1 VAMPTEQSTGNS
13 DGLTSIYD
21 EVILAFGQAID
32 LRDNETAGHS
42 LRVTRYS
49 HEIAKAI
56 KCSTEQLKTIALG
69 AYLHDIG
76 KIAIPDAIL
85 HKPGKLTPEEMA
97 VMRSHA
103 WIGHNIVSR
112 VSFLTSSAEIVLSHH
127 ERFAGDGY
135 PQGLARDQIPLGA
148 RIFAIADTLDAMT
161 VDRPYRKAAPF
172 NSARE
177 EILRES
183 GRQFDPKVVQ
193 AFLSIPEKEIRGIV
207 SAEIRRYARVP
218 LRVAVHCVTGKAQFT
233 TRTVDLGEG
242 GMLLEDADG
251 LGVGQEFEVN
261 IRLDD
266 ESDVLK
272 MSAQILRRELPNR
285 IGTKLLNVTP
295 AAQKAIQ
302 NFIFKRVKVA

>member
-1 VAMPTEQSTGNS
+1 MPTEQSLGTS
-13 DGLTSIYD
+13 YGLKAIYD

-49 HEIAKAI
+49 REIAKAI
-56 KCSTEQLKTIALG
+56 GSSTEELKIIALG

-85 HKPGKLTPEEMA
+85 RKPGKLTPEETE

-112 VSFLTSSAEIVLSHH
+112 VSFLISSAEIVLSHH

-148 RIFAIADTLDAMT
+148 RIFAVADTLDAMT

-172 NSARE
+172 SSARE

-193 AFLSIPEKEIRGIV
+193 AFLSIPEQEMRGII

-218 LRVAVHCVTGKAQFT
+218 LRIAVHCTAGKTQYT

-242 GMLLEDADG
+242 GMLLENANG
-251 LGVGQEFEVN
+251 LAMGQKFEIN

-266 ESDVLK
+266 ESGVLK
-272 MSAQILRRELPNR
+272 ISAQILRRELPDR
-285 IGTKLLNVTP
+285 IGVKLVNLVP
-295 AAQKAIQ
+295 AVRKAIQ
-302 NFIFKRVKVA
+302 KFIVKHVQLV

>member
-1 VAMPTEQSTGNS
+1 MPSDQSTGTS
-13 DGLTSIYD
+13 DGLRVIYD

-49 HEIAKAI
+49 REIAKAI
-56 KCSTEQLKTIALG
+56 GCSTEELKVIALG

-85 HKPGKLTPEEMA
+85 HKPGKLTPEETE
-97 VMRSHA
+97 VMKSHA

-112 VSFLTSSAEIVLSHH
+112 VSFLASSAEIVLSHH

-135 PQGLARDQIPLGA
+135 PQGLARDKIPLGA
-148 RIFAIADTLDAMT
+148 RIFALADTLDAIT
-161 VDRPYRKAAPF
+161 VDRPYRKAASF
-172 NSARE
+172 SYARE

-183 GRQFDPKVVQ
+183 GRQFDPKVVD
-193 AFLSIPEKEIRGIV
+193 AFLSIPEQEIRGII

-218 LRVAVHCVTGKAQFT
+218 VRVAVHCDSGKTQYK

-242 GMLLEDADG
+242 GMLLESAHG
-251 LGVGQEFEVN
+251 LAMGQEFEIN

-266 ESDVLK
+266 ESRMLK
-272 MSAQILRRELPNR
+272 MSAQILRRELPDR
-285 IGTKLLNVTP
+285 IGVKLLNLTP
-295 AAQKAIQ
+295 EVRKSIR
-302 NFIFKRVKVA
+302 NFIVKHVQLV

>member
-1 VAMPTEQSTGNS
+1 MPTEQSKG
-13 DGLTSIYD
+13 TSRSLKAIHD
-21 EVILAFGQAID
+21 EVLLAFGQAID

-49 HEIAKAI
+49 REIAKAI
-56 KCSTEQLKTIALG
+56 GCSAEELKIIALG

-85 HKPGKLTPEEMA
+85 HKPGKLTPEETE

-112 VSFLTSSAEIVLSHH
+112 VSFLISSAEIVLSHH

-135 PQGLARDQIPLGA
+135 PQGLERDKIPLGA
-148 RIFAIADTLDAMT
+148 RIFAVADTLDAIT

-172 NSARE
+172 SSACE

-183 GRQFDPKVVQ
+183 GRQFDPKVVE
-193 AFLSIPEKEIRGIV
+193 AFISIPEQEIRGII

-218 LRVAVHCVTGKAQFT
+218 VRVAVHCDSGKTQYT

-242 GMLLEDADG
+242 GMLLENANG
-251 LGVGQEFEVN
+251 LVMGQEFEIN
-261 IRLDD
+261 FRLDD
-266 ESDVLK
+266 KSGVLN
-272 MSAQILRRELPNR
+272 MTAQILRRELPDR
-285 IGTKLLNVTP
+285 IGVKLLNPTP
-295 AAQKAIQ
+295 AVQKAIRM
-302 NFIFKRVKVA
+302 FIANHVQI